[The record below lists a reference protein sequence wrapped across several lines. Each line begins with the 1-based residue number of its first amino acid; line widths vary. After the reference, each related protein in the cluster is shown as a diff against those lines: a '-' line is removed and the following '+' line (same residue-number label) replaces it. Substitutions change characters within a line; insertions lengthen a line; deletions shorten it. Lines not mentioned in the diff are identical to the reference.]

1 MLLKPLVLLLG
12 SIALICVAM
21 WLAMWAARRWL
32 MKRFGR
38 SDRAGHCVCGYSL
51 QGLTIPRCPECGR
64 AVGFDKTFEELGIG
78 RDELKK
84 MK

>member
-1 MLLKPLVLLLG
+1 MLLKPLVFLLG
-12 SIALICVAM
+12 SIAFICVMM
-21 WLAMWAARRWL
+21 WLAMWAIRKWL
-32 MKRFGR
+32 LVRFGR
-38 SDRAGHCVCGYSL
+38 ADRASHCRCGYL
-51 QGLTIPRCPECGR
+51 LVGLTVPRCPECGR